1 MQETKDKQNN
11 FPYYP
16 YMLVKLEDSNDDEG
30 EPIIPPKKHK
40 GSTRDE
46 MEASAF
52 KAAMALR
59 EEFPDKE
66 VYVIEHCGNMYLRDY
81 TAKPPS
87 FIPVPENCPRT
98 VIIMRVNGDIDR
110 LD

>member
-1 MQETKDKQNN
+1 MKETKSQNS

-16 YMLVKLEDSNDDEG
+16 YLLVKLEDSTDEED

-40 GSTRDE
+40 AATRNE
-46 MEASAF
+46 MEASANL
-52 KAAMALR
+52 AAMALR
-59 EEFPDKE
+59 AEFPDKE
-66 VYVIEHCGNMYLRDY
+66 VYVIEHPGNMYLRDY

-98 VIIMRVNGDIDR
+98 VIIMRVNGAIDR
-110 LD
+110 LE